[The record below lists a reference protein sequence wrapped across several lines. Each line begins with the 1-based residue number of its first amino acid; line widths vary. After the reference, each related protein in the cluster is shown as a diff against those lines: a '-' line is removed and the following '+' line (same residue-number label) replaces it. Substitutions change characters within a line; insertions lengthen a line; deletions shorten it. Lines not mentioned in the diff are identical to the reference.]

1 MVRVGILKERDQLA
15 PKRQSWFR
23 SARNW
28 VTQHGRDS
36 EEREAGVSAS
46 SSGTRERARIR

>member
-15 PKRQSWFR
+15 PKRQNWFR
-23 SARNW
+23 SARDW

-36 EEREAGVSAS
+36 EEPEAGVTACAIA
-46 SSGTRERARIR
+46 GR